1 MWFTFFAVV
10 TIVVVILCV
19 FAAIRLFREKDQPV
33 NIVSSE
39 EMDADDA
46 KP

>member
-1 MWFTFFAVV
+1 MWTLFIILGI
-10 TIVVVILCV
+10 IVAILCV
-19 FAAIRLFREKDQPV
+19 FAAIRLFRERDTPV
-33 NIVSSE
+33 NLVSSE